1 MLKSERTRLFL
12 EVGRL
17 VAGSEAVEAVVVLLL
32 EDTIELLLIVGG
44 MTGVEGEGGDEID
57 AVSLDHLIF
66 HLFEFTSMDLL
77 HHYWYL
83 WSKIMWRI
91 RRTNISS

>member
-32 EDTIELLLIVGG
+32 EHMIERLLIVGV

-57 AVSLDHLIF
+57 TVSRSF
-66 HLFEFTSMDLL
+66 
-77 HHYWYL
+77 YL
-83 WSKIMWRI
+83 PSFRI
-91 RRTNISS
+91 YFYGSSASSLVFMVKNYVVE